1 MAMVQEQAMS
11 PSPDPVT
18 QTLDT
23 SSGPP
28 PSAEQVSQ
36 VANRHMDTATYR
48 DLVIF
53 EERLRGNMR
62 RLQRRKKKYEAI
74 LVLFVVLIAYFSY
87 AVFIHPS
94 SISLLVIF
102 NKICLFGV
110 VMLSFLFFWSG
121 MYREKIVYAA
131 KFVPH
136 CNKAL
141 RSFNLHF
148 NRDGN
153 GQLSFY
159 KKIPKQFQEGFNA
172 YRQHYYVRKKARKAA
187 KAAGGQRQPASL
199 SNTSFKQQQG
209 QKLSVPADGTKAKST

>member
-1 MAMVQEQAMS
+1 MATVEEQPPPMS
-11 PSPDPVT
+11 SGPVT

-28 PSAEQVSQ
+28 PSAEQVSK
-36 VANRHMDTATYR
+36 VTNRHMDTATYR

-62 RLQRRKKKYEAI
+62 RLQRRKTKYEAI
-74 LVLFVVLIAYFSY
+74 LGLFVALSAYFAY

-94 SISLLVIF
+94 SISLLTIF
-102 NKICLFGV
+102 NKICLFV
-110 VMLSFLFFWSG
+110 FVLLVFLFFWTG
-121 MYREKIVYAA
+121 MYREKVVYAA

-148 NRDGN
+148 NRDDN

-159 KKIPKQFQEGFNA
+159 KKIPKPFQEGFNT
-172 YRQHYYVRKKARKAA
+172 YRQHYYLRKKARKAA
-187 KAAGGQRQPASL
+187 KAAGTAKSSNASNAGIKQNR
-199 SNTSFKQQQG
+199 NTS
-209 QKLSVPADGTKAKST
+209 LTSDSPRIKST

>member
-1 MAMVQEQAMS
+1 MVQDEAMP

-23 SSGPP
+23 TSGPP
-28 PSAEQVSQ
+28 PSADQVSK
-36 VANRHMDTATYR
+36 VTNRHMDTATYR

-62 RLQRRKKKYEAI
+62 RLQRRKTKYEDLIISNLQQDMFVRRGDACFSVLLERHVSRESCLCSQVSGTWSVCAI
-74 LVLFVVLIAYFSY
+74 ETKKTNNALAD
-87 AVFIHPS
+87 
-94 SISLLVIF
+94 
-102 NKICLFGV
+102 
-110 VMLSFLFFWSG
+110 
-121 MYREKIVYAA
+121 R
-131 KFVPH
+131 FVPH

-148 NRDGN
+148 NRDDN

-199 SNTSFKQQQG
+199 SNSSSKQQPG
-209 QKLSVPADGTKAKST
+209 QKQTVATDSTKAKST

>member
-1 MAMVQEQAMS
+1 MS
-11 PSPDPVT
+11 SSPNPVT

-36 VANRHMDTATYR
+36 VTNRHMDNATYR

-74 LVLFVVLIAYFSY
+74 LVLFVVLIAYFAY

-102 NKICLFGV
+102 NKLCLFGIV
-110 VMLSFLFFWSG
+110 LLVFLFFWTG
-121 MYREKIVYAA
+121 MYREKVVYAA

-148 NRDGN
+148 NRDDN

-159 KKIPKQFQEGFNA
+159 KKIPKQFQEGFNS

-187 KAAGGQRQPASL
+187 KAAAGGQRQPASL
-199 SNTSFKQQQG
+199 STPSKQPQQQLLRP
-209 QKLSVPADGTKAKST
+209 KLTVSGPPKAHSS